1 MFIVKPPRRRA
12 PTQAGAQ
19 PGRRYTRLHNVQS
32 WFSRLRH
39 KSNYGNIYSRIY
51 LYSWKLSFLPFFL
64 PPSSVMKMNGDQKVQ
79 SCFDPPVHH
88 LASPQ
93 TRQPHHSGSRTAPL
107 QSTAAAEMLKT
118 GSPSGPSRRPGG
130 RSFFRFNFFFN
141 LFPKKEEEVLPDD
154 EFVEMW
160 RLSIT
165 GGQWCEGGVVP
176 QCSDFHRL
184 NETRRWRGAWHRGR
198 RDPAPSDPG
207 GASPLLDSR
216 GGWGWWFSLVGG
228 SCCLP
233 SLHRFSPV

>member
-1 MFIVKPPRRRA
+1 
-12 PTQAGAQ
+12 
-19 PGRRYTRLHNVQS
+19 
-32 WFSRLRH
+32 
-39 KSNYGNIYSRIY
+39 
-51 LYSWKLSFLPFFL
+51 
-64 PPSSVMKMNGDQKVQ
+64 MKMNGDQKVQ

-130 RSFFRFNFFFN
+130 RSFFRFNFFFY

-165 GGQWCEGGVVP
+165 GGQ
-176 QCSDFHRL
+176 
-184 NETRRWRGAWHRGR
+184 
-198 RDPAPSDPG
+198 
-207 GASPLLDSR
+207 
-216 GGWGWWFSLVGG
+216 
-228 SCCLP
+228 
-233 SLHRFSPV
+233 